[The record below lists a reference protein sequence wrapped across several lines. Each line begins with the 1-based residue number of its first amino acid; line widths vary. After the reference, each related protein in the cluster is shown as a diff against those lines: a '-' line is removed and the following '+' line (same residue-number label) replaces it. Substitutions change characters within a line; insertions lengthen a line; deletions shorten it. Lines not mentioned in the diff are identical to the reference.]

1 MTNPPDDSRLWQTL
15 DALAQA
21 VSVALYD
28 TESAAVIQ
36 HAEGLWAAPY
46 AEFDALAEL
55 GWVTLTE
62 DGGHAAYEVTQRGFY
77 WLGRWTGR
85 MAKQEQLSRIA

>member
-15 DALAQA
+15 DALAHAIQ
-21 VSVALYD
+21 VELYD
-28 TESAAVIQ
+28 DESAAVIQ

-62 DGGHAAYEVTQRGFY
+62 DGGHAAYEVTMHGEY
-77 WLGRWTGR
+77 WLKRWSIR
-85 MAKQEQLSRIA
+85 MARSEQMARIA